1 MNNLAHT
8 ILLFT
13 DKCVKLKLYFKEAVR
28 QLWGVNYMTDTGFL
42 VAFFI
47 VIFLVIIFALVAVIG
62 AVTSA
67 VAGINDDEDEIE
79 EEGI

>member
-1 MNNLAHT
+1 
-8 ILLFT
+8 
-13 DKCVKLKLYFKEAVR
+13 
-28 QLWGVNYMTDTGFL
+28 MTDTGFL

-62 AVTSA
+62 AVTRP

>member
-1 MNNLAHT
+1 M
-8 ILLFT
+8 
-13 DKCVKLKLYFKEAVR
+13 
-28 QLWGVNYMTDTGFL
+28 GVNYMTDTGFL
-42 VAFFI
+42 VACFI

>member
-1 MNNLAHT
+1 
-8 ILLFT
+8 
-13 DKCVKLKLYFKEAVR
+13 
-28 QLWGVNYMTDTGFL
+28 MTDTGFL

-67 VAGINDDEDEIE
+67 VAGINDDEDEIKLFKGLFAE
-79 EEGI
+79 MFK

>member
-1 MNNLAHT
+1 MKK
-8 ILLFT
+8 IFI
-13 DKCVKLKLYFKEAVR
+13 FSI
-28 QLWGVNYMTDTGFL
+28 
-42 VAFFI
+42 I

>member
-1 MNNLAHT
+1 
-8 ILLFT
+8 
-13 DKCVKLKLYFKEAVR
+13 
-28 QLWGVNYMTDTGFL
+28 MTDTGFL

-62 AVTSA
+62 AVTSG